1 MAERYGRAVD
11 VVAGCR
17 AFLAVAT
24 QGSFTAGAA
33 SVRIP
38 QSVASRRVAALE
50 AHLGARLLER
60 SSRTVAVTSVGRDL
74 LPTARRLVD
83 LADAL
88 VEGAERARRRPLR
101 CGVPDTLAVPDLARF
116 AARTGHVVDP
126 VPLPRA
132 GRVEAVRQRDL
143 PVALVPVPPD
153 EAEWTSVLG
162 VAAVPGLLRA
172 PSFRWSSLRRGRAS
186 GRSARQE
193 GLRRC
198 WLLPEDD
205 VPHVRDVVVRAAAAA
220 GLQPVQV
227 GVADS
232 PVAALADALGGGDVV
247 LVTRPEARTWG
258 LDWCP
263 VSGCV
268 LVRGLAVLAGR
279 DEDAHRLRGEFA
291 DAVAGLWEEV

>member
-1 MAERYGRAVD
+1 MGGGYGRGVD

-88 VEGAERARRRPLR
+88 VEDAERARRRPLR
-101 CGVPDTLAVPDLARF
+101 CGVPDTLDLTALARF
-116 AARTGHVVDP
+116 AAGAGHVVDP

-132 GRVEAVRQRDL
+132 RRVEAVRDREL

-153 EAEWTSVLG
+153 EAEWTGVLG
-162 VAAVPGLLRA
+162 VAACPGLLRA
-172 PSFRWSSLRRGRAS
+172 PSFRLSSLRRGRVA
-186 GRSARQE
+186 GREAERV
-193 GLRRC
+193 RRC

-205 VPHVRDVVVRAAAAA
+205 VPHVRDVVVRAATAA

-232 PVAALADALGGGDVV
+232 PVAALAHVLDGGDVV
-247 LVTRPEARTWG
+247 LATGPEARTWR
-258 LDWCP
+258 LDWRP
-263 VSGCV
+263 LAGAA

-279 DEDAHRLRGEFA
+279 EEDARRLREEFA
-291 DAVAGLWEEV
+291 DAVAGLWEDA

>member
-1 MAERYGRAVD
+1 MD

-50 AHLGARLLER
+50 AHLGARLLDR

-88 VEGAERARRRPLR
+88 VGDADRARRRPLR
-101 CGVPDTLAVPDLARF
+101 CGVPDTLDLTALARF
-116 AARTGHVVDP
+116 AASAGHVVDP
-126 VPLPRA
+126 VPLPRVR
-132 GRVEAVRQRDL
+132 RVEAVRDREL

-153 EAEWTSVLG
+153 EADWTTALG
-162 VAAVPGLLRA
+162 VAARPGFLAA
-172 PSFRWSSLRRGRAS
+172 PSFRLSTLRRGRAVV
-186 GRSARQE
+186 QE
-193 GLRRC
+193 EAQGALRRC

-205 VPHVRDVVVRAAAAA
+205 VPHVRDVVVRAATAA

-227 GVADS
+227 GVAGS
-232 PVAALADALGGGDVV
+232 PVAALAHVLDGGDVV
-247 LVTRPEARTWG
+247 LATRPEARTWG
-258 LDWCP
+258 LDWRP
-263 VSGCV
+263 VAGSA

-279 DEDAHRLRGEFA
+279 DEDARRLREEFA
-291 DAVAGLWEEV
+291 GAVADLWADA